1 MIEAL
6 VNADKIILLFIQ
18 DVIRNPIVTPFFIFV
33 TKLGNAGAIW
43 IALTVILLIPKK
55 TRKIGCMSALAL
67 LGSLIINNLILK
79 NLIARIRPYEIINGL
94 VPLIEKPTDYSFPS
108 GHTGSSFGA
117 ACILYR
123 KLPKRF
129 GIPAL
134 LLAMLI
140 GFSRLYL
147 GVHYPSDVLFGII
160 SGVGIS
166 YVAEMV
172 TAKAANSAMKF
183 RKKL

>member
-6 VNADKIILLFIQ
+6 VNADQFILLFLQ
-18 DVIRNPIVTPFFIFV
+18 DVIRNPILTPFFIFV

-108 GHTGSSFGA
+108 GHTGSSFAA

-129 GIPAL
+129 GITAL

-166 YVAEMV
+166 YAAEIV
-172 TAKAANSAMKF
+172 TAKAANSATQF
-183 RKKL
+183 RKKV